1 MVYNLNKFSIKLIKM
16 TIDGKVAINS
26 INEVIQTIN
35 DKKATVADYD
45 RVIKRYT
52 ELRDVCFQLLT
63 HEASKKSEEVSIS
76 IGFSGP
82 PLSVK
87 IGSTYSAIV
96 LVFEPDQRVPIK
108 TIVPMA
114 RDKLIEAVRS
124 FTQELISESPELEII
139 QNSVNKFVSALSD

>member
-1 MVYNLNKFSIKLIKM
+1 MY
-16 TIDGKVAINS
+16 
-26 INEVIQTIN
+26 
-35 DKKATVADYD
+35 
-45 RVIKRYT
+45 
-52 ELRDVCFQLLT
+52 
-63 HEASKKSEEVSIS
+63 IS

-87 IGSTYSAIV
+87 IGSTYLAIG